1 MSGVKKLLSSLLLC
15 YNQKKKTGNEQEE
28 IGC

>member
-1 MSGVKKLLSSLLLC
+1 MSGVKKLLNRLLLC
-15 YNQKKKTGNEQEE
+15 YNQKKTGNEQEE